1 MTVEIRMAKKQLKR
15 LTPRALGIMDW
26 MLAQPGGGY
35 ADCARELGVSKNWIS
50 IVANSRVF
58 QIEMQRRR
66 RALHAQ
72 IDQKAAEAA
81 CAALDGLMETLK
93 EVEDPRLL
101 LEAVDKLTGYCFR
114 MESDQRVG

>member
-1 MTVEIRMAKKQLKR
+1 M
-15 LTPRALGIMDW
+15 
-26 MLAQPGGGY
+26 GGY

-66 RALHAQ
+66 RRLQEQ

-101 LEAVDKLTGYCFR
+101 LEAVDKLTGYCIR

>member
-1 MTVEIRMAKKQLKR
+1 MAKKQLKR
-15 LTPRALGIMDW
+15 LTPRALEIMDW

-58 QIEMQRRR
+58 QVEMQRRR
-66 RALHAQ
+66 RGLQEQ
-72 IDQKAAEAA
+72 IDQKAAKAA

-93 EVEDPRLL
+93 EVEDPRIL
-101 LEAVDKLTGYCFR
+101 LEAVDKLA
-114 MESDQRVG
+114 VLP